1 MNEVWIYDKQL
12 IVVNCDKRESKKKNS
27 VALKEVENKFIPH
40 RNKPIKQVIAQIINV
55 SGEELVTLFCLVLVI

>member
-1 MNEVWIYDKQL
+1 MTSEKA
-12 IVVNCDKRESKKKNS
+12 KKNS